1 MTKFVRRN
9 VRIAIKKDDRKYG
22 HIILRKLMPLLRI
35 AIISVLTAI
44 FEVKKI
50 TDINTNNGAKSVAK

>member
-1 MTKFVRRN
+1 MK
-9 VRIAIKKDDRKYG
+9 IAITRAERKYG

-44 FEVKKI
+44 REVKNI
-50 TDINTNNGAKSVAK
+50 TEINTNNGAKSVAKYGMKLK